1 MNRPLQIMIVEDEPI
16 IAQEISMV
24 IEDLGYETCALVMHA
39 SQVEEAYEKHKPD
52 LLLMDIN
59 LGHGPDGISLAGN
72 LMKIRKTPFVFVTSY
87 ADKSTLDRA
96 KSVQPDGYVI
106 KPFDDR
112 DLQAAIEIAFSRFEQ
127 QQPEEKEEQN
137 ESPNDN
143 FLIHQQLFVRHK
155 NRLVRLEPEHV
166 LYAEAS
172 SNYTQIITKDQ
183 TYTVSSHLAVIE
195 QKLSHFGF
203 IRIHRSFLA
212 NLMHIHAV
220 EEDTVL
226 INQKSLPLSRNAK
239 TEFLKRITQL

>member
-155 NRLVRLEPEHV
+155 NRLVRLEPEHI

-239 TEFLKRITQL
+239 TELLKRITQL